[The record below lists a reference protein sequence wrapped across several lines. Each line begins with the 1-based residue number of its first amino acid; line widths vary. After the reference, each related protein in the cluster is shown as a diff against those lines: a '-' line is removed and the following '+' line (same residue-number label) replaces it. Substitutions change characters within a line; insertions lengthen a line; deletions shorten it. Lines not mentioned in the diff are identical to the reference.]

1 MINYISKISY
11 FLKSN
16 GIIENNSN
24 IINHIKAINNI
35 DSIKYKIKDILQKS
49 FSKSIIIFY
58 LISLF

>member
-16 GIIENNSN
+16 GIIENTSN
-24 IINHIKAINNI
+24 IISNIKGINNI

-49 FSKSIIIFY
+49 FSKSIIF
-58 LISLF
+58 F